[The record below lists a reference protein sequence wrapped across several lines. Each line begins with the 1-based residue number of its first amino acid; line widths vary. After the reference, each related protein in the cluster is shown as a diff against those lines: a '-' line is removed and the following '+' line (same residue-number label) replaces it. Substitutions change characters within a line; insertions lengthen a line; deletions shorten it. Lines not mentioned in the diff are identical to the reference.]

1 MKNLFKTVALGALA
15 FAASFAT
22 PSTADAQEAIL
33 AEIYGRGVHAFYSGQ
48 HQQAHSLFSSA
59 INGGSQDPR
68 AYYFRGIVA
77 TMMGRS
83 YEADSDWRQGAT
95 IEAARTSDPSIGRAL
110 SRYQGSGRL
119 KLEMIRQQ
127 ARLQALTS
135 GITRSDARAS
145 TLRPSAPISKP
156 AMGAPS
162 GAVAVPPPAPPADE
176 NPFGDTTNMATGE
189 AMIEKDDAMAGMSGD
204 PFKDDAGGAMAAPA
218 GDGGGGDPF
227 GGGGGGAAA
236 DPFGGGGSDA
246 GTDPFGGGGG
256 ADADP
261 FGGGGDAGGD
271 PFGGG
276 GEAMADD
283 PFAN

>member
-1 MKNLFKTVALGALA
+1 MKNLFKTAALGALA
-15 FAASFAT
+15 LAASFAT

-95 IEAARTSDPSIGRAL
+95 MEAAKTSDPSIGRAL

-119 KLEMIRQQ
+119 KLEMIRRE

-135 GITRSDARAS
+135 GIIRSDARAS
-145 TLRPSAPISKP
+145 VFRPSAPVAKP
-156 AMGAPS
+156 AMGS
-162 GAVAVPPPAPPADE
+162 LGGAVAIPPPAPPAAE
-176 NPFGDTTNMATGE
+176 NPFGDTANMATGE
-189 AMIEKDDAMAGMSGD
+189 ATIEKDDAMAGMSGD
-204 PFKDDAGGAMAAPA
+204 PFKDDAGGAMAAPVA
-218 GDGGGGDPF
+218 DSGGDPF
-227 GGGGGGAAA
+227 GGGGGDAGGE
-236 DPFGGGGSDA
+236 PFGGGGDA
-246 GTDPFGGGGG
+246 GG
-256 ADADP
+256 DP

-276 GEAMADD
+276 GDAMADD